1 MAQRKLQAEID
12 RTLKRVQEGVQVFD
26 DMYDKFMLSTNTT
39 QKDKLETDLK
49 TQIKKLQRMR
59 DQVKSWQTS
68 NDIKDK
74 GPLDQTRKVIE
85 TKMEL
90 FKALEKETKTK
101 AFSKEGLILAARLDP
116 AEKAKQEARSQLED
130 FVENLNRQIEQYEA
144 EIELLQ
150 ASSGG
155 GRGKKKGKDANG
167 ANGRAEELERS
178 NERRRWHVGN
188 LEASMRA
195 LDNGRVTTD
204 QVNEIKE
211 DVAYFVESNEEE
223 DFEEDEGIYDDLHLE
238 EEDDNVGL
246 LASHD
251 GVSNSAAG
259 GTEDDLLSESGVQSV
274 VDDHPPPAKSTPVK
288 SSRTLS
294 EDPMPAPTSPL
305 LARKTPVRKPTDK
318 EKEKPAVKEAETI
331 VTPHKPTRTIS
342 DKSTTPAVPTLASP
356 TPRQPTAPT
365 LPPIKYAAAAAA
377 AIAASAAPPP
387 LTTQTSKETV
397 EQQVTSP
404 VAMPPTPILAAPT
417 QQPPPPPPPPGL
429 APQTQQQ
436 TQLPVPSVPTSPEHI
451 KPSPVPSVS
460 TLNVGMASVSL
471 AASPVQ
477 SPVNG
482 HAASRT
488 LSPHAGP
495 SQVQQ
500 QSQTSSPVQQQQI
513 PTVQSVASQIQQS
526 RQQQQMQMQNGTERP
541 ADLSAQNA
549 GLPLASQPPTQPT
562 AHTPN
567 ALSDLMTRF
576 EEVRK
581 NSPARLAD
589 VDSLTAAL
597 DVGLA
602 TAPAARDAARP
613 NYYRPKNPYPT
624 PEYYPQKPHPAIV
637 DQHLAQ
643 KMSKMELDTL
653 FFIFYYKPNT
663 YEQWLAARELR
674 QRSWRFHKQ
683 YLTWFQR
690 YSQPQAITDEYEQ
703 GQYTYFD
710 WEGRWTFLRKADF
723 RFMYVYLSED

>member
-12 RTLKRVQEGVQVFD
+12 RTLKKVHEGVQIFE
-26 DMYDKFMLSTNTT
+26 DMYDKFMMSTNAT

-74 GPLDQTRKVIE
+74 QPLDQTRRVIE

-116 AEKAKQEARSQLED
+116 AEKAKEDARALLEE
-130 FVENLNRQIEQYEA
+130 FVGTLNLQIERCEA

-150 ASSGG
+150 ANSGG
-155 GRGKKKGKDANG
+155 GKKKKGKDANG
-167 ANGRAEELERS
+167 ASGRTEELEHS

-195 LDNGRVTTD
+195 LDNGRVTAD
-204 QVNEIKE
+204 QVNDIKE

-223 DFEEDEGIYDDLHLE
+223 DFEEDEGIYDELHLE
-238 EEDDNVGL
+238 EEDDNIGV
-246 LASHD
+246 LATHD
-251 GVSNSAAG
+251 GSAMG
-259 GTEDDLLSESGVQSV
+259 GGDDLMSESDLQS
-274 VDDHPPPAKSTPVK
+274 VDDHPPAKATPSKTRSV
-288 SSRTLS
+288 S
-294 EDPMPAPTSPL
+294 EDPAPAPTSPL
-305 LARKTPVRKPTDK
+305 LARKTPARKTTDK
-318 EKEKPAVKEAETI
+318 EKAAVSAKDVETPSKPVRTASEKSASTLLSPAG
-331 VTPHKPTRTIS
+331 
-342 DKSTTPAVPTLASP
+342 
-356 TPRQPTAPT
+356 PRQSTAPP

-377 AIAASAAPPP
+377 AVQAAAPSPTVAP
-387 LTTQTSKETV
+387 ITTQSRAEN
-397 EQQVTSP
+397 VTSP
-404 VAMPPTPILAAPT
+404 LAEQVASPVAIPPTPEISV
-417 QQPPPPPPPPGL
+417 PPPPPGL
-429 APQTQQQ
+429 SAQPPAQSTQQLAPPQ
-436 TQLPVPSVPTSPEHI
+436 SVPTSPQS
-451 KPSPVPSVS
+451 KSSPAPSVAALS
-460 TLNVGMASVSL
+460 VGMANASL
-471 AASPVQ
+471 AASPIQ
-477 SPVNG
+477 SPSNG
-482 HAASRT
+482 YSVPSV
-488 LSPHAGP
+488 LSPQPPNAP
-495 SQVQQ
+495 
-500 QSQTSSPVQQQQI
+500 PQQI
-513 PTVQSVASQIQQS
+513 PTQQQPAIQSVASQIQQS
-526 RQQQQMQMQNGTERP
+526 RQQQQIQVQQNGTTDP
-541 ADLSAQNA
+541 SAQP
-549 GLPLASQPPTQPT
+549 GSLPAVQPPATS
-562 AHTPN
+562 HTPN

-576 EEVRK
+576 EEVKK
-581 NSPARLAD
+581 NSPARMAN
-589 VDSLTAAL
+589 VEGLTAAL

-602 TAPAARDAARP
+602 TAPGARDASRP

-624 PEYYPQKPHPAIV
+624 PDYYPQKPHTSMI

-723 RFMYVYLSED
+723 RFMYVYLSDE